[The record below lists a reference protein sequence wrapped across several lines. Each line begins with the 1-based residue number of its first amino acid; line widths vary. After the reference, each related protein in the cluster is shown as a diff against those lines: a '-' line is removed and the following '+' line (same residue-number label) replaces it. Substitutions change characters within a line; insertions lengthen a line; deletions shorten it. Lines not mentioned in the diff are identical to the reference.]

1 MARADLS
8 RGAIVLPFAD
18 KGSYVRQ
25 NTKRR
30 LGESSRASNVG
41 AMSNRIVITTDYLHP
56 GDAVDAL
63 LREHGLEPVWAPTRG
78 PREPDEARELF
89 AGAAGV
95 IASSEPVTA
104 EMLSA
109 AGELKVIAR
118 AGVGYDNVDTAA
130 AAELGIR
137 VCNTPGVNHHAVAE
151 MALALM
157 LTAARHLDSVLAEVE
172 AGKWPRT
179 AGTELRGKMLGVL
192 GFGPSGRAIA
202 ALGAAL
208 GMRVLVSTSHPDTSS
223 ESDVEFADF
232 ATLTREADY
241 LTLHARATG
250 TPVIDAAALAAMK
263 STAILVN
270 TARGSLVDETALI
283 SALREGKIG
292 GAALDVLENEP
303 IAADNPLRGM
313 DNVWIASHLAGQ
325 TIEAR
330 ERAGIAAA
338 QAVVDVL
345 EGREPTGLVV

>member
-1 MARADLS
+1 MRQPRTAHQHAECRLS
-8 RGAIVLPFAD
+8 IGAA
-18 KGSYVRQ
+18 
-25 NTKRR
+25 T
-30 LGESSRASNVG
+30 SNVG
-41 AMSNRIVITTDYLHP
+41 FMGTRIVITTDYLHP
-56 GDAVDAL
+56 GDSVDTL
-63 LREHGLEPVWAPTRG
+63 LREHGLEPVWSPTRG
-78 PREPDEARELF
+78 PREPTEARELF
-89 AGAAGV
+89 ADAAGA
-95 IASSEPVTA
+95 IASSEPITA

-109 AGELKVIAR
+109 ASELKVIAR
-118 AGVGYDNVDTAA
+118 AGVGYDNVDTSA

-157 LTAARHLDSVLAEVE
+157 LAAARHLDSVLNEVGE
-172 AGKWPRT
+172 GRWPRT
-179 AGTELRGKMLGVL
+179 AGTELRGKTLGVL

-202 ALGAAL
+202 ELGAAL

-223 ESDVEFADF
+223 DSGVEFADF
-232 ATLTREADY
+232 ATVTHEADY

-303 IAADNPLRGM
+303 IAADNPLRDM

-325 TIEAR
+325 TVEAR

-345 EGREPTGLVV
+345 EGREPSGPVV